1 MQFDSAVRHGKHAH
15 QSRPSTSRPYTW
27 LTALALATV
36 AVAGCSSSGD
46 SAPDAAK
53 APSETAAGTS
63 AAGTAAPGTSPG
75 GATPPAGTAPAG
87 TTAAPS
93 GGGKAAP
100 PANRPADPCTLLTS
114 DQVVAVVGTPGPFNG
129 MPLGRG
135 LDGSAVWGCG
145 WSNWD
150 SLTSLQEVDSST
162 FASHKRDSQRPDAKE
177 PAVKDVGD
185 EVFVASRGN
194 AGKPAL
200 FFALGPHFYRV
211 EVQSNRKLG
220 ANNPDAAKD
229 AAAEESLARQFAKT
243 LKG

>member
-15 QSRPSTSRPYTW
+15 QSRPSTSRPSTW
-27 LTALALATV
+27 LTALALASV

-46 SAPDAAK
+46 SASDAAK

-75 GATPPAGTAPAG
+75 GATPPAGTAP
-87 TTAAPS
+87 S
-93 GGGKAAP
+93 GGGRAAP